1 MISDFRKDM
10 ISDSAHNEIQ
20 EIYEAA
26 KLTFSEDIPF
36 SIMKD
41 GLSSDSYAIIYNKF
55 YTKLNFALDYG
66 TEGTT
71 EVMSERERETWYD
84 FIEYQDGRIAFTVK
98 EEMVVIA
105 LDEAIMADIMG
116 IDRVNDSLKSEEYL
130 ELMHSNE
137 FTGFD

>member
-1 MISDFRKDM
+1 MISDFRIDM
-10 ISDSAHNEIQ
+10 TSDTAHNEIH

-26 KLTFSEDIPF
+26 KLTFSEDVPF
-36 SIMKD
+36 SIMKN
-41 GLSSDSYAIIYNKF
+41 GLTGGSYPIIYNKF
-55 YTKLNFALDYG
+55 YTKFNFALDYG

-71 EVMSERERETWYD
+71 EIMSERERETWYD
-84 FIEYQDGRIAFTVK
+84 FVEYQDGRTAFTVK

-105 LDEAIMADIMG
+105 LDEAIIADIMG
-116 IDRVNDSLKSEEYL
+116 IDRINDSLKSEDYL